1 MDKRTV
7 YQNPSDQQQLPKPV
21 KVIRGDVLASI
32 MNTKIQ
38 IDTAEMAKYVELADI
53 VPAKKDLLSVISEA
67 HAAQMSLGSDT
78 HMVATMPDAANPAH
92 KEPCDRAYDSIVT
105 DLKLMKSDSTQV
117 AQILSSF
124 HHYTRPFVPVMMCT
138 DGKPLKVIGGGA
150 ENLLR
155 GLHVVLAGAF
165 WEIML
170 HDAAVEVS
178 KSSMS
183 KVRAA
188 ATDARPLTQEYVK
201 AFRGAVARDEA
212 GPPANPVSTTCID
225 SIQWKALL
233 KAQGAIRLAVTGTTT
248 GSLAEEPEEL
258 DRQVVRYKAQISAQ
272 GWSARSAVS
281 TRLFW
286 DLMTGAQQE
295 LVSGCAV
302 YDVVINE
309 RWLLNGCSTEPMA
322 SHTGFVGALIEAYGG
337 PVSGIYLNDAAAV
350 ALKNYWPLYKGCIK
364 SFNGCPTARLRSGT
378 RPTRNCLRC
387 ESWRVCPRTIV
398 TTPPSPAACPRPP
411 SPRGP
416 GLSCRPTPGIWT
428 YGSGPAMLAAPVNQ
442 LCYLSRK
449 LWPPPWRHS
458 SRACPT

>member
-1 MDKRTV
+1 
-7 YQNPSDQQQLPKPV
+7 
-21 KVIRGDVLASI
+21 

-78 HMVATMPDAANPAH
+78 HMVATMPDEANPAH
-92 KEPCDRAYDSIVT
+92 KEPCDRAYDAIVT

-150 ENLLR
+150 ENLHR
-155 GLHVVLAGAF
+155 GLHIVLAGAF
-165 WEIML
+165 WEMMQ
-170 HDAAVEVS
+170 HDAAMEVS

-272 GWSARSAVS
+272 GWSTQSAVS

-302 YDVVINE
+302 YDVVNNE

-337 PVSGIYLNDAAAV
+337 PVSGIYLNDATAV
-350 ALKNYWPLYKGCIK
+350 VYRQVDGTEKLLAFIQRVYKEFQRLSYGPLEKWHPTNQELFALRILEGLSSYDRNHPAIAGSLSK
-364 SFNGCPTARLRSGT
+364 TAITSRTWAQLQAYARDLDIRVGARDARRSGQ
-378 RPTRNCLRC
+378 PAVL
-387 ESWRVCPRTIV
+387 PV
-398 TTPPSPAACPRPP
+398 TADF
-411 SPRGP
+411 GH
-416 GLSCRPTPGIWT
+416 
-428 YGSGPAMLAAPVNQ
+428 M
-442 LCYLSRK
+442 
-449 LWPPPWRHS
+449 
-458 SRACPT
+458 